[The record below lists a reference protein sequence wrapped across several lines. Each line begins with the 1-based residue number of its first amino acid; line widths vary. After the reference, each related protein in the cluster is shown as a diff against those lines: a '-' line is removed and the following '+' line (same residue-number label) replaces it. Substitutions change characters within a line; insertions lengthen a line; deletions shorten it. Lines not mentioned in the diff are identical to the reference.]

1 MRSFLA
7 RFETDRDA
15 VERRLEAERAKHGA
29 SAKPPTDSKGILD
42 ELRALVLGMEARTA
56 EASYFLPPYDARACA
71 STTDRLKADLAA
83 AADALAP
90 RKKFSFKS
98 KREKKPLSSREEAS
112 LSLAK
117 PPGKETRASSSS
129 SREKE
134 KDEKHTA
141 EKNDAEKDALLARV
155 AAMSA
160 AADAS
165 GFRDATGTTFAFR
178 DDDDDDR
185 GDAPDLI
192 LERLTDCVVFIL
204 GTTRALRCHDL
215 TRTRV
220 YGGPVA
226 GSAHLQNLENCHVEI
241 AARQVRVHDARRT
254 SFYVRTKSRPIIE
267 HSSELTFAPFAFAYD
282 GADQN
287 LAAAGL
293 DVETDAWR
301 DVDDFGWIKNR
312 QSPNW
317 SVAPEGERATPPPP
331 PPP

>member
-29 SAKPPTDSKGILD
+29 AAKPPTDSKGVLD

-117 PPGKETRASSSS
+117 PPGKETRD
-129 SREKE
+129 EEQKE

-141 EKNDAEKDALLARV
+141 EKNDAEKEKDALLARV

-178 DDDDDDR
+178 GDDDDR

-293 DVETDAWR
+293 DVETDAWC